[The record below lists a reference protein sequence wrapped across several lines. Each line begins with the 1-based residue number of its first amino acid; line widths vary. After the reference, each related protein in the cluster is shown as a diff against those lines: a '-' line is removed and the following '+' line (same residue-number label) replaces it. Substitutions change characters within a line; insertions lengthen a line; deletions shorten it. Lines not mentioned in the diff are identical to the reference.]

1 MTSTEK
7 KKAISKEIEILKNI
21 SHPNIIKIIDSYQT
35 PETVNIVM
43 ESVCRLP
50 YLDNRKLTKT
60 YSFQS
65 EQD

>member
-21 SHPNIIKIIDSYQT
+21 SHPNIIKIIDSYHT

-43 ESVCRLP
+43 ESFSNHSLATFV
-50 YLDNRKLTKT
+50 K
-60 YSFQS
+60 
-65 EQD
+65 

>member
-1 MTSTEK
+1 MPCVIKSYEKFRMTSTEK

-43 ESVCRLP
+43 ESFSNHSLATFV
-50 YLDNRKLTKT
+50 K
-60 YSFQS
+60 
-65 EQD
+65 